1 MFVVRKGFQG
11 VLHFPGTAQS
21 FVRGFVTGTQIGQNK
36 YKLNNLSLCVVM
48 ESLQVNKEQIQL
60 VISPDN
66 RVSQKKNWGSS
77 AVLGRDQILNTG
89 R

>member
-21 FVRGFVTGTQIGQNK
+21 FVRGFVTGTQVGQNK

-48 ESLQVNKEQIQL
+48 ESLLVNKEQIQL
-60 VISPDN
+60 VISPDTESP
-66 RVSQKKNWGSS
+66 RKRTGAALLSQVG
-77 AVLGRDQILNTG
+77 IIF
-89 R
+89 